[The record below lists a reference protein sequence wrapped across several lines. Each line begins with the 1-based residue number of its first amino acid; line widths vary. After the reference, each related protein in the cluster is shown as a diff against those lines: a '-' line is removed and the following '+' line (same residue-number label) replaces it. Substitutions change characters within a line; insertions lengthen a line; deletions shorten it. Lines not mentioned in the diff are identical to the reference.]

1 MDFSGLMK
9 RYFNRGFGVSG
20 IWVGFFLV
28 FCLSVLGCL
37 SPDET
42 DAILSPDA
50 PVEARDSAL
59 NLDATREPDLGIDT
73 RTADIF
79 EPIIADQSI
88 PIDAEIIDADLPD
101 AIADMGPT
109 TGAYT
114 TAQVDEI
121 FQRDCGSCHNSTASP
136 PLNNGVMAWVNRGS
150 GQSRLRLIQ
159 PGNHEMSYLYHKLA
173 DTHRDP
179 PSNGSGTGMPM
190 GRQLYSASRMERM
203 ALWMDQL

>member
-1 MDFSGLMK
+1 MKLYFKRLSFVGLIGSGLCP
-9 RYFNRGFGVSG
+9 FICIG
-20 IWVGFFLV
+20 
-28 FCLSVLGCL
+28 VLGCL

-42 DAILSPDA
+42 DVMLSPDA
-50 PVEARDSAL
+50 IVEAGAPNFDAMHQ
-59 NLDATREPDLGIDT
+59 LDLDVMA
-73 RTADIF
+73 ADIL
-79 EPIIADQSI
+79 EPAIADQAV
-88 PIDAEIIDADLPD
+88 PIDAEVIDVALPD
-101 AIADMGPT
+101 AAVDMGPT

-190 GRQLYSASRMERM
+190 GRQLYSESRMERM